1 MSYIVIH
8 DDSNGVSQ
16 FRQVE
21 SIDSAAEF
29 VERLRN
35 REGVMTARIF
45 DLVPVAFEMKPYFKV
60 ELGEAESTTPA
71 APAEPGPVERI
82 EVPDEPEVLPT
93 ASDADVVFET
103 LTEPIETIAS
113 VSSAEPVADS
123 EPSLSGAG
131 ETRRGLFGR

>member
-45 DLVPVAFEMKPYFKV
+45 ELAPVAFEMKPYFKV
-60 ELGEAESTTPA
+60 ELGDA
-71 APAEPGPVERI
+71 APATSDEPGPVPRV
-82 EVPDEPEVLPT
+82 EVVAEPEVLAT

-113 VSSAEPVADS
+113 VSAAEPVTDS

-131 ETRRGLFGR
+131 EARRGLFGR

>member
-8 DDSNGVSQ
+8 DDNNGVSQ

-21 SIDSAAEF
+21 SIDSAAEY

-45 DLVPVAFEMKPYFKV
+45 ELAPVAFEMKPYFKV
-60 ELGEAESTTPA
+60 ELGDA
-71 APAEPGPVERI
+71 APAATSDPGPVQRI
-82 EVPDEPEVLPT
+82 EVVEEPEVLPT

-113 VSSAEPVADS
+113 VSAAEPVTDS